1 MTRLRWMV
9 LVAVLLSARVM
20 AADPMEV
27 RAFEIRHRA
36 VGDAFELVSPL
47 LSPDGSVQIRPGL
60 KTLVVEDR
68 PAILDRIRSV
78 LEGFDLAPRN
88 VEVSFTLLLG
98 TDTRSPGSP
107 RGMDPAALSREIRGV
122 HENLGDFTKWTDYE
136 LLGSQS
142 VTVVEGHPVTARLSG
157 EYRVQFEVESVEAPS
172 ARAPAGIIVLKSL
185 VLERVTRDP
194 AGAEHVDPLYSTAM
208 QLHAG
213 KLLTVGAAQ
222 SPESRKAIFLTIK
235 ARPE

>member
-1 MTRLRWMV
+1 MTGWLRG
-9 LVAVLLSARVM
+9 VAVALLAVSFVH
-20 AADPMEV
+20 AAEPMQV
-27 RAFEIRHRA
+27 RAFEVRHRA
-36 VGDAFELVSPL
+36 VGDAFDLVSPL
-47 LSPDGSVQIRPGL
+47 LSPEGSVQIRPGL

-68 PAILDRIRSV
+68 PANLERIRQV
-78 LEGFDLAPRN
+78 LDGFDLAPRN

-98 TDTRSPGSP
+98 TDTRSSASP
-107 RGMDPAALSREIRGV
+107 RGMDPASLSREIRGV

-142 VTVVEGHPVTARLSG
+142 VTVVEGHAVAARLSA
-157 EYRVQFEVESVEAPS
+157 EYRVQFEVESVEAPN
-172 ARAPAGIIVLKSL
+172 ARSPAGTIILKSL
-185 VLERVTRDP
+185 VLERVTRDA
-194 AGAEHVDPLYSTAM
+194 AGAERVDELYSTAM

-222 SPESRKAIFLTIK
+222 SPESRKALFLTIK